1 MYAYD
6 KCSIAGMR
14 RSMKYFFNIFSNR
27 LYRYLGALLIVFIIT
42 ACKTVGPNYSSPEMQ
57 TPASWN
63 QTVAEVNGD
72 KQADQEV
79 LAKWWATFN
88 DPILSS
94 LMERAVAGN
103 LNLKQA
109 LSNVTQARIQRGITD
124 TSRIPTVNGT
134 GSVGRSYSKDFAG
147 DFTGTN
153 SFRAGLDASWE
164 LDIFGG
170 VKRSIEAADANIQA
184 TKESYRDALVS
195 LLAEVALNY
204 IDVRSYQSRLQV
216 AESNV
221 KSQEETYNITKWRHQ
236 AGLITELDEQNA
248 AKLLEQTRSQ
258 IPSLKS
264 GLEQAKNRIAV
275 LLGSEPG
282 AVDSELEEYKAVPVT
297 PESIALGIPADL
309 LRRRPDLRKAERS
322 LAVQT
327 ARIGV
332 AEADRYPKIS
342 LSGNIGLSAL
352 TLGKFFSTD
361 GLTTG
366 VSSGISWPVYQAGKI
381 AKNIELQW
389 AIREQQLIAYKA
401 ALLTALQDVENALIA
416 YSYEQTRRE
425 SLSKEVEFARQ
436 AADISKS
443 QYSSGLID
451 FQSVLEAQTTLTSAQ
466 DQLAQSDAQV
476 ISNLISLYKA
486 LGGGWSSFEEAHQ
499 G

>member
-1 MYAYD
+1 M
-6 KCSIAGMR
+6 KSFFHVLLT
-14 RSMKYFFNIFSNR
+14 RSCLHF
-27 LYRYLGALLIVFIIT
+27 GAVLIVFILS
-42 ACKTVGPNYSSPEMQ
+42 ACKTVGPNYSPPEMK
-57 TPASWN
+57 TPSTW
-63 QTVAEVNGD
+63 QKEISGIT
-72 KQADQEV
+72 ADQQPEREI
-79 LAKWWATFN
+79 LAKWWTTFN
-88 DPILSS
+88 DPVLSS

-109 LSNVTQARIQRGITD
+109 LNNVTQARIQRGLTD
-124 TSRIPTVNGT
+124 TNRFPTVNGT
-134 GSVGRSYSKDFAG
+134 GSVGRSYSKDFTG

-164 LDIFGG
+164 LDLFGG
-170 VKRSIEAADANIQA
+170 VKRSIEAADANIQV
-184 TKESYRDALVS
+184 TQESYRDALVS

-204 IDVRSYQSRLQV
+204 IDVRSYQSRLVV
-216 AESNV
+216 AESNL
-221 KSQEETYNITKWRHQ
+221 KSQEETYNITKWRYQ
-236 AGLITELDEQNA
+236 AGLITELDVENA

-282 AVDSELEEYKAVPVT
+282 AAGSELEEYKPVPVT
-297 PESIALGIPADL
+297 PKSIALGIPADL

-322 LAVQT
+322 LAVQS
-327 ARIGV
+327 AKIGV

-361 GLTTG
+361 GLSTG
-366 VSSGISWPVYQAGKI
+366 ASSGISWPVYQAGKI
-381 AKNIELQW
+381 TKNIELQW
-389 AIREQQLIAYKA
+389 AIQEQQLIAYNA

-425 SLSKEVEFARQ
+425 SLSKEVEFAKQ
-436 AADISKS
+436 AADISKA

-476 ISNLISLYKA
+476 ISDLISLYKA
-486 LGGGWSSFEEAHQ
+486 LGGGWSSFEEVHQ

>member
-1 MYAYD
+1 MEEDY
-6 KCSIAGMR
+6 KSFSFIKTL
-14 RSMKYFFNIFSNR
+14 RSALFLSLVISAFS
-27 LYRYLGALLIVFIIT
+27 FT
-42 ACKTVGPNYSSPEMQ
+42 ACTTVGPNYSPPEMKA
-57 TPASWN
+57 PATWHKKISGV
-63 QTVAEVNGD
+63 TAD
-72 KQADQEV
+72 KQSEQEI
-79 LAKWWATFN
+79 LAKWWTTFN
-88 DPILSS
+88 DPVLSN
-94 LMERAVAGN
+94 LMERAITGN

-109 LSNVTQARIQRGITD
+109 LNNVNQARIQRGITD
-124 TSRIPTVNGT
+124 TNRFPTVNGT
-134 GSVGRSYSKDFAG
+134 GSVGRSYSKDLRG

-170 VKRSIEAADANIQA
+170 VKRSLEAADANLQA
-184 TKESYRDALVS
+184 TQESYRDALVS

-216 AESNV
+216 AESNL
-221 KSQEETYNITKWRHQ
+221 KSQEETYNITKWRYQ
-236 AGLITELDEQNA
+236 AGLITELDEENA

-264 GLEQAKNRIAV
+264 GLEQAKNRIAT

-282 AVDSELEEYKAVPVT
+282 AVGSELEEYKPVPVT
-297 PESIALGIPADL
+297 PKTVAVGIPVDL

-322 LAVQT
+322 LAAQT

-332 AEADRYPKIS
+332 AEADQYPKIS

-361 GLTTG
+361 GLSTG
-366 VSSGISWPVYQAGKI
+366 ASSGISWPVYQAGKI
-381 AKNIELQW
+381 TKNIELQW
-389 AIREQQLIAYKA
+389 AIQEQQLIAYKA

-425 SLSKEVEFARQ
+425 SLSKEVQFAKQ
-436 AADISKS
+436 AAEISRA

-451 FQSVLEAQTTLTSAQ
+451 FQSVLEAETTLLSAQ

-476 ISNLISLYKA
+476 VSDVVSLYKA
-486 LGGGWSSFEEAHQ
+486 LGGGWSSFE
-499 G
+499 GNTI

>member
-1 MYAYD
+1 
-6 KCSIAGMR
+6 
-14 RSMKYFFNIFSNR
+14 MKYSFDVLSNR
-27 LYRYLGALLIVFIIT
+27 LYRYLGALPIILILS
-42 ACKTVGPNYSSPEMQ
+42 ACTTVGPNYSSPEMK
-57 TPASWN
+57 TPSAW
-63 QTVAEVNGD
+63 QKEVSGITAD
-72 KQADQEV
+72 KQSEQDI
-79 LAKWWATFN
+79 LAKWWTTFN
-88 DPILSS
+88 DPVLSS

-109 LSNVTQARIQRGITD
+109 LNNVNQARIQRGITD
-124 TSRIPTVNGT
+124 TNRFPTVNGT
-134 GSVGRSYSKDFAG
+134 GSFGRSYSKDFKG

-170 VKRSIEAADANIQA
+170 VKRSIEAADANLQA
-184 TKESYRDALVS
+184 TQESYRDALVS

-216 AESNV
+216 AESNL

-236 AGLITELDEQNA
+236 AGLITELDEENA

-264 GLEQAKNRIAV
+264 GLEQAKNRIAP

-282 AVDSELEEYKAVPVT
+282 AVSSELEEYKPVPVT
-297 PESIALGIPADL
+297 PKTVAVGIPADL

-322 LAVQT
+322 LAAQT

-361 GLTTG
+361 GLSTG
-366 VSSGISWPVYQAGKI
+366 ANSGISWPVYQAGKI
-381 AKNIELQW
+381 TKNIELQW
-389 AIREQQLIAYKA
+389 AIQEQQLIVYRA

-425 SLSKEVEFARQ
+425 SLSKEVQFAKQ
-436 AADISKS
+436 AADISTA

-451 FQSVLEAQTTLTSAQ
+451 FQSVLEAQTTLSSAQ

-476 ISNLISLYKA
+476 VSDLVSLYKA
-486 LGGGWSSFEEAHQ
+486 LGGGWSSFEQ
-499 G
+499 S

>member
-1 MYAYD
+1 
-6 KCSIAGMR
+6 
-14 RSMKYFFNIFSNR
+14 MKSFFNVLSTR
-27 LYRYLGALLIVFIIT
+27 MYSYLALPIVLLLSGCT
-42 ACKTVGPNYSSPEMQ
+42 TVGPNYTAPEMK
-57 TPASWN
+57 TPAAWQKEISG
-63 QTVAEVNGD
+63 VATD
-72 KQADQEV
+72 KQSEQEI
-79 LAKWWATFN
+79 LAKWWTTLN
-88 DPILSS
+88 DPVLST

-103 LNLKQA
+103 FSLKQA
-109 LSNVTQARIQRGITD
+109 LNNVTQAHIQRGITD
-124 TSRIPTVNGT
+124 TSRLPTVNGT
-134 GSVGRSYSKDFAG
+134 GSAGRSYSKDFAG

-153 SFRAGLDASWE
+153 SFRTGLDASWE

-184 TKESYRDALVS
+184 TQESYRDALVS

-216 AESNV
+216 AESNL

-258 IPSLKS
+258 LPSLKS

-282 AVDSELEEYKAVPVT
+282 AVGSELEEYKPVPVT
-297 PESIALGIPADL
+297 PRAIALGIPADL

-332 AEADRYPKIS
+332 AVADRYPKIS

-361 GLTTG
+361 GLSTG

-389 AIREQQLIAYKA
+389 AIQEQQLIAYKA

-416 YSYEQTRRE
+416 FSYEQTRRE
-425 SLSKEVEFARQ
+425 SLSKEVEFAKQ
-436 AADISKS
+436 AADISKA

-476 ISNLISLYKA
+476 ISDLISLYKA

>member
-1 MYAYD
+1 MKSFFHVLLTRAY
-6 KCSIAGMR
+6 
-14 RSMKYFFNIFSNR
+14 
-27 LYRYLGALLIVFIIT
+27 LYLGALPIVLILT
-42 ACKTVGPNYSSPEMQ
+42 ACTTVGPNYSPPEIK
-57 TPASWN
+57 TPAAWQKEISG
-63 QTVAEVNGD
+63 TATD
-72 KQADQEV
+72 KQSEQET
-79 LAKWWATFN
+79 LAKWWTAFN
-88 DPILSS
+88 DPVLSS

-109 LSNVTQARIQRGITD
+109 LNNVTQARIQRGITD
-124 TSRIPTVNGT
+124 TNKLPTVNET
-134 GSVGRSYSKDFAG
+134 GSVGRSYSKDFTG

-170 VKRSIEAADANIQA
+170 VKRSIEAADANIQV
-184 TKESYRDALVS
+184 TQESYRDALVS

-204 IDVRSYQSRLQV
+204 IDVRAYQSRLMV
-216 AESNV
+216 AKSNV
-221 KSQEETYNITKWRHQ
+221 MSQEETYNITKWRYQ
-236 AGLITELDEQNA
+236 AGLITELDVENA

-282 AVDSELEEYKAVPVT
+282 AVDSELEEYKSVPIT
-297 PESIALGIPADL
+297 PKTTALGIPADL

-342 LSGNIGLSAL
+342 LSGNIGLTAL

-361 GLTTG
+361 GLSTG

-389 AIREQQLIAYKA
+389 AIQEQQLITYKA

-416 YSYEQTRRE
+416 YSYEQTRRD
-425 SLSKEVEFARQ
+425 SLSKEVEFAKH
-436 AADISKS
+436 AADISKD

-451 FQSVLEAQTTLTSAQ
+451 FQLVLEAQTTLTSAQ

-476 ISNLISLYKA
+476 ISDLISLYKA
-486 LGGGWSSFEEAHQ
+486 LGGGWSSFEEDHQ
-499 G
+499 S